1 MRKRICLPM
10 TELEN
15 RLKTCLQARPDI
27 QSHILTAQEL
37 SNYTAWMAQEYG
49 QKLSLDTREAMM
61 ADVHAEKRGTMMPIG
76 HRLLSNPSDA
86 AALKQLSSKW
96 GDQEEGSYIHPDQD
110 ISAWQMIRY
119 MPAHWHRNQYF
130 EIYYAL
136 SGDCPVHFAN
146 EIVTVKPG
154 TVLIVAPNVLHANP
168 CYADDRL
175 LVYYNI
181 RSSTFDQV
189 FWNQIPSGNLMSS
202 FFRKALSGQ
211 QPNSYLR
218 FETDG
223 DGEIRDLLEGIF
235 LEYQQDREYSGK
247 LMNAYMS
254 ACLILLLRRYEGSVR
269 LPRSEDFFWKHEYSA
284 ILSRIQSDFATV
296 RLEDLAEEFHYSEK
310 QIRRIVLNSTGVSY
324 SDLIAKLR
332 MERAALLLMR
342 KNVTTEEIAAA
353 TGYSTVSSFYRGFTR
368 YYHCTPLEYQSGRKA
383 PIH

>member
-1 MRKRICLPM
+1 MRERIQLPM
-10 TELEN
+10 TELEE
-15 RLKTCLQARPDI
+15 RLKLCLEARPDI
-27 QSHILTAQEL
+27 RSRILTGQEL
-37 SNYTAWMAQEYG
+37 ADYTAWMAREYG
-49 QKLSLDTREAMM
+49 PRLSPETREAMI

-96 GDQEEGSYIHPDQD
+96 GNQEEGSYIHPDQD

-136 SGDCPVHFAN
+136 SGECPVHFAN
-146 EIVTVKPG
+146 EVVTVKPG

-168 CYADDRL
+168 CYADDRVL
-175 LVYYNI
+175 IYYCV

-189 FWNQIPSGNLMSS
+189 FWNQIPSGNLMSG
-202 FFRKALSGQ
+202 FFRQALSGQ

-223 DGEIRDLLEGIF
+223 DPEIQDLMEGIF
-235 LEYQQDREYSGK
+235 LEYQEDQEYSGK

-254 ACLILLLRRYEGSVR
+254 ACLVLLLRRYEGSVR

-284 ILSRIQSDFATV
+284 ILSRIQSNFASV

-310 QIRRIVLNSTGVSY
+310 QIRRIVLNSTGISY

-342 KNVTTEEIAAA
+342 KNVTAEEIAAA
-353 TGYSTVSSFYRGFTR
+353 TGYATVSSFYRGFTR
-368 YYHCTPLEYQSGRKA
+368 YYHCTPLEYQKSMGLED
-383 PIH
+383 